1 MIRKI
6 VEKLARNKILKRHMP
21 NEFGGLPFYITPE
34 SQLRYLNPNKYKAF
48 GKELLGVVSRYVNKD
63 SVVWD
68 IGANVGVFTFASAG
82 LIKNGSG
89 EILAIEADI
98 FLANMLNTSRLLD
111 KNKNINIKILPI
123 AVSESIGISQ
133 FEIAQRGRASNSLA
147 SSDSISRTSK
157 GGVRFMNYVPT
168 FTIDSLLN
176 DFKAPT
182 FIKIDVEGAELFVIK
197 GMSKILQEIKPII
210 YIEVGDEHIDE
221 ITKIL
226 KTNNYE
232 LYDESENK
240 IEKCVFNTLAKPIKR
255 F

>member
-6 VEKLARNKILKRHMP
+6 AEKLARNKIVKRHMP
-21 NEFGGLPFYITPE
+21 KEFGGSPFYITPE

-48 GKELLGVVSRYVNKD
+48 GKELLEVIKRYVNKD
-63 SVVWD
+63 SIVWD
-68 IGANVGVFTFASAG
+68 IGANVGVFTFATAG
-82 LIKNGSG
+82 IIKSGSG
-89 EILAIEADI
+89 EVLAIEADV
-98 FLANMLNTSRLLD
+98 FLANMLNNSRLLEE
-111 KNKNINIKILPI
+111 NKNINIKILPI

-168 FTIDSLLN
+168 FTVDSLLS

-182 FIKIDVEGAELFVIK
+182 LIKIDVVGAELFVIK
-197 GMSKILQEIKPII
+197 GMGKILQEIRPLI
-210 YIEVGDEHIDE
+210 YIEVGDEHIDS
-221 ITKIL
+221 ITEIL

-240 IEKCVFNTLAKPIKR
+240 IDKCVFNTLAKPI
-255 F
+255 